1 MTEESS
7 ESPTVFVRRA
17 SGLVRAWSPL
27 DALIYNMV
35 SCGTWGGVMVWI
47 LYYSPMLFPG
57 ASLPLSLAIAGL
69 GFIPMFF
76 VYSILA
82 TAMPRSGGDYVFISR
97 GLHPA
102 LSFPVMLIYIF
113 FTVSWNYWNGWGIA
127 NVGVAPTLTV
137 AGLASGNTAFFDMA
151 AWVTSDIGVLIIA
164 TLMVLLTAIVVM
176 LGMRFYA
183 KLQKFLFLFVIISL
197 LLTLI
202 TLGITPTSTFET
214 QWNLF
219 ADQVTGTSGTY
230 AFDNII
236 STAETGG
243 FNPFAAFSMIG
254 TLSMM
259 GMAAGNLS
267 YAYWGITNIGEIK
280 SAGNLKLTTVQVV
293 GASILITTVWV
304 LLAAVVV
311 GSFSQGFLGSL
322 SWHFW
327 NWTPT
332 AQAFG
337 AEPFLS
343 TLVCILLP
351 NPLFQGLLLFGALCS
366 IYLYMPGILI
376 GNTRYL
382 FAMSFDRVLPGQIAY
397 VDKRFNSPMVAIV
410 LLTIVTE
417 IWIILMQFVAGTGD
431 WLTSVVFVTVAAQ
444 LMTCISGIVFPFRE
458 STKAIYEASPAAK
471 WKLGPI
477 PVVSLFGFLGA
488 IWLSYFIFLYLT
500 IPELGMASPLSSIF
514 LLALFIV
521 GFIMYFVVR
530 AYRKSQGIDIDLA
543 YKEIPPA

>member
-1 MTEESS
+1 MTETPTP

-47 LYYSPMLFPG
+47 LYYSPLLFPG
-57 ASLPLSLAIAGL
+57 ASIPLSLAIAGV

-102 LSFPVMLIYIF
+102 LSFPVMMIYIF

-127 NVGVAPTLTV
+127 NVGIAPTLTV
-137 AGLASGNTAFFDMA
+137 AGLVSGNSAFFDMA
-151 AWVTSDIGVLIIA
+151 AWVASDFGTVIIA
-164 TLMVLLTAIVVM
+164 SIMVILTAVVVL

-183 KLQKFLFLFVIISL
+183 KLQRLLFLFVIISL
-197 LLTLI
+197 GI
-202 TLGITPTSTFET
+202 TLVTLGLTSSDVFKT
-214 QWNLF
+214 QFDWF
-219 ADQVTGTSGTY
+219 AQQVTGQTDMYDT
-230 AFDNII
+230 II
-236 STAETGG
+236 STAQAGG

-280 SAGNLKLTTVQVV
+280 SAGNLKLTTIQVV
-293 GASILITTVWV
+293 GASILITVVWV
-304 LLAAVVV
+304 LLALVVV
-311 GSFSQGFLGSL
+311 DTFTQPFLGAL
-322 SWHFW
+322 SYQFW
-327 NWTPT
+327 NWTAI

-337 AEPFLS
+337 SEPFLS
-343 TLVCILLP
+343 TLVAILLP

-382 FAMSFDRVLPGQIAY
+382 FAMSFDRVLPSQIAY
-397 VDKRFNSPMVAIV
+397 VDKRFNAPVVAIV

-417 IWIILMQFVAGTGD
+417 IWIILMTYVAGTGE

-444 LMTCISGIVFPFRE
+444 LLTCISGIVFPFRK
-458 STKAIYEASPAAK
+458 STKAIFESSPAAK

-477 PVVSLFGFLGA
+477 PAISIFGFLGA
-488 IWLSYFIFLYLT
+488 IWEGYFIYLYLT
-500 IPELGMASPLSSIF
+500 IPELGMSSPASSA
-514 LLALFIV
+514 LLLGIFIV
-521 GFIMYFVVR
+521 GFIAYFVIR
-530 AYRKSQGIDIDLA
+530 AYRKKQGIDIDLA

>member
-7 ESPTVFVRRA
+7 QESPTVFVRRA

-57 ASLPLSLAIAGL
+57 ANLPLSLAIAGV
-69 GFIPMFF
+69 GFIPMYF

-102 LSFPVMLIYIF
+102 LSYPIMLIYIF
-113 FTVSWNYWNGWGIA
+113 FTVSWNYWNGWAIA
-127 NVGVAPTLTV
+127 NVGIAPTMTV
-137 AGLASGNTAFFDMA
+137 AGLVSGDAGFFNIAAFMASNTG
-151 AWVTSDIGVLIIA
+151 TVLIA
-164 TLMVLLTAIVVM
+164 TIMVIVTAVVVM

-183 KLQKFLFLFVIISL
+183 KLQKLLFIFVVIS
-197 LLTLI
+197 
-202 TLGITPTSTFET
+202 LGITLFTLGVTSNAAFEAAFNTFAE
-214 QWNLF
+214 
-219 ADQVTGTSGTY
+219 AVTGQTGMYS
-230 AFDNII
+230 DII
-236 STAETGG
+236 TTAQAGG
-243 FNPFAAFSMIG
+243 FNPFATFSLVG

-267 YAYWGITNIGEIK
+267 YAYWGITNVGEIK
-280 SAGNLKLTTVQVV
+280 SAGNLKSTTIQVV
-293 GASILITTVWV
+293 GASILVTIIWV
-304 LLAAVVV
+304 LLAAVVI
-311 GSFSQGFLGSL
+311 GAFSQEFVSSL

-337 AEPFLS
+337 SEPYLS
-343 TLVCILLP
+343 TLVAILLP
-351 NPLFQGLLLFGALCS
+351 SPIFQGLLLFGALCS
-366 IYLYMPGILI
+366 MYLYMPGILL

-382 FAMSFDRVLPGQIAY
+382 FAMSFDRVLPSQISN
-397 VDKRFNSPMVAIV
+397 VDKRFNSPWVAII
-410 LLTIVTE
+410 LLSIVTE
-417 IWIILMQFVAGTGD
+417 VWIILMTYVAGTGD
-431 WLTSVVFVTVAAQ
+431 WIASVVFVTVSAQ
-444 LMTCISGIVFPFRE
+444 LLTCIAGIVFPFRS

-471 WKLGPI
+471 WKIGPL
-477 PVVSLFGFLGA
+477 PMVSLFGFLGA
-488 IWLSYFIFLYLT
+488 CWLSFFIYLYVT
-500 IPELGMASPLSSIF
+500 IPELGMASPVSMGF
-514 LLALFIV
+514 MLALFI
-521 GFIMYFVVR
+521 GGIILYYIVR

>member
-1 MTEESS
+1 MTEETTP

-47 LYYSPMLFPG
+47 LYYSPLLFPG
-57 ASLPLSLAIAGL
+57 ASLPLSLAIAGV

-137 AGLASGNTAFFDMA
+137 AGLVSGNSAFFDMA
-151 AWVTSDIGVLIIA
+151 AWVASDIGVVVIA
-164 TLMVLLTAIVVM
+164 SLMVLLTAIVVM

-183 KLQKFLFLFVIISL
+183 KLQRFLFLFVIISL
-197 LLTLI
+197 GITLI
-202 TLGITPTSTFET
+202 TLGLTTNAAFE
-214 QWNLF
+214 NAFNSF
-219 ADQVTGTSGTY
+219 AQAVTGTPNMYDT
-230 AFDNII
+230 II
-236 STAETGG
+236 STAQAGG
-243 FNPFAAFSMIG
+243 FNPFAAFSMVG

-280 SAGNLKLTTVQVV
+280 SAGNLKLTTIQVV

-304 LLAAVVV
+304 MLAAVVV
-311 GSFSQGFLGSL
+311 GAFSQEFLGSL

-327 NWTPT
+327 NWTST
-332 AQAFG
+332 AEAFG

-343 TLVCILLP
+343 TLVCVILG
-351 NPLFQGLLLFGALCS
+351 NPILQGLVLFGALCS

-382 FAMSFDRVLPGQIAY
+382 FAMSFDRVLPSQISRI
-397 VDKRFNSPMVAIV
+397 DKRFNSPVVAIV

-417 IWIILMQFVAGTGD
+417 IWIILMTFVAGTGD
-431 WLTSVVFVTVAAQ
+431 WITSVVFVTVAAQ
-444 LMTCISGIVFPFRE
+444 LMTCIAGIVFPFRK

-477 PVVSLFGFLGA
+477 PVISFFGFLGA

-500 IPELGMASPLSSIF
+500 IPELGMTSPLSLTF
-514 LLALFIV
+514 MGALFLI
-521 GFIMYFVVR
+521 GFVMYFVVR
-530 AYRKSQGIDIDLA
+530 AYRKRQGIDIDLA
-543 YKEIPPA
+543 YREIPPA

>member
-7 ESPTVFVRRA
+7 ETPTVFVRRA

-57 ASLPLSLAIAGL
+57 ANLPLSLAIAGI

-102 LSFPVMLIYIF
+102 LAYPVMLIYIF
-113 FTVSWNYWNGWGIA
+113 FTVSWNYWNGWAIA
-127 NVGVAPTLTV
+127 NVGIAPTMTV
-137 AGLASGNTAFFDMA
+137 AGLATGNSGYFDIAAFMASNTGT
-151 AWVTSDIGVLIIA
+151 VIVA
-164 TLMVLLTAIVVM
+164 TIMILLTAAVVM

-183 KLQKFLFLFVIISL
+183 RLQKLLFLFVIISL
-197 LLTLI
+197 GI
-202 TLGITPTSTFET
+202 TLFTLGLTSNAAFQTAFNNYAE
-214 QWNLF
+214 
-219 ADQVTGTSGTY
+219 AVTGQTNMY
-230 AFDNII
+230 NNII
-236 STAETGG
+236 STAEAGG
-243 FNPFAAFSMIG
+243 FNPFATFSLVG

-280 SAGNLKLTTVQVV
+280 SAGNLKLTTIQVV
-293 GASILITTVWV
+293 GASILITAVWV
-304 LLAAVVV
+304 LLATTVVNCM
-311 GSFSQGFLGSL
+311 SQGFISSV

-332 AQAFG
+332 AEAFG
-337 AEPFLS
+337 SEPYLS
-343 TLVCILLP
+343 TMVAILLP

-366 IYLYMPGILI
+366 MYLYMPGIII

-382 FAMSFDRVLPGQIAY
+382 FAMSFDRVLPSAISK
-397 VDKRFNSPMVAIV
+397 VDKRFNSPYIAII

-417 IWIILMQFVAGTGD
+417 IWLLLMTYVAGTGD
-431 WLTSVVFVTVAAQ
+431 WITSVVFVTVSAQ
-444 LMTCISGIVFPFRE
+444 LMTCIAGIVFPFRE

-471 WKLGPI
+471 LKIGPV
-477 PVVSLFGFLGA
+477 PLVSLFGFLGA
-488 IWLSYFIFLYLT
+488 IWLSYFVFMYVT
-500 IPELGMASPLSSIF
+500 IPELGQGSAFSSIF
-514 LLALFIV
+514 MGALFLV